1 LSKEL
6 GLYVFNDLFFAEF
19 NLYVIMEV
27 KKINFLQSYSSILLL
42 LGGIIAGSIFGLV
55 FGEKVEVIKPLG
67 DIFLNLLFT
76 AIIPLIFFTIGS
88 SIANL
93 EQTEKLGKLFVIM
106 ILVFLST
113 LLISAIVMIFAVYLF
128 PIQQDIAITKV
139 PFKNIQSGSVG
150 DQIAKLVTVN
160 DFSELLSRKSM
171 LALIIFSFLIG
182 FATLQLREKGTA
194 FRSFL
199 DSGNEVMKQ
208 LLNIIMKFAPIGL
221 GAYFAYQVGIFGPQ
235 LFGVYAKP
243 MAVYYAACVFYFF
256 TFFSLYAII
265 AGGKKAFKVFWSNN
279 ITPSLTAIG
288 TCSSIATI
296 PANLEAAQ
304 KMGIPEHVRNLVI
317 PLGAPLH
324 KDGSSMSSILKITF
338 LFAMFGKDF
347 TEPST
352 ILLALG
358 ITIIVSIVEGGI
370 PNGGYIGEV
379 LAITVYG
386 FPMEQALPVAMI
398 LGTLVDPI
406 ATLLN
411 ANGDVISSMLVSRFS
426 EKPNFKTKK

>member
-1 LSKEL
+1 
-6 GLYVFNDLFFAEF
+6 
-19 NLYVIMEV
+19 MEV
-27 KKINFLQSYSSILLL
+27 KKINFLQNYSSILLL
-42 LGGIIAGSIFGLV
+42 LGGIIIGSIFGLV
-55 FGEKVEVIKPLG
+55 FGEKVLIIKPIG

-93 EQTEKLGKLFVIM
+93 ERTEKLGKLFVIM
-106 ILVFLST
+106 ILVFLAT
-113 LLISAIVMIFAVYLF
+113 ILISGIVMICAVYLF
-128 PIQQDIAITKV
+128 PIHQDIAITKI
-139 PFKNIQSGSVG
+139 PFEKIESGSAG
-150 DQIAKLVTVN
+150 DQIAKLLTAN
-160 DFSELLSRKSM
+160 DFFELLSRKSM

-182 FATLQLREKGTA
+182 FATLQSGEKGKA
-194 FRSFL
+194 FKSFL

-208 LLNIIMKFAPIGL
+208 LLNIIMKFAPLGL

-243 MAVYYAACVFYFF
+243 MAVYYAACIFYFF
-256 TFFSLYAII
+256 VFFSLYALVS
-265 AGGKKAFKVFWSNN
+265 GGKRAFKVFWSNN
-279 ITPSLTAIG
+279 ITPSLTAVG

-296 PANLEAAQ
+296 PANLDAAQ
-304 KMGIPEHVRNLVI
+304 KMGIPSHVRNLVI

-347 TEPST
+347 TDPMT

-358 ITIIVSIVEGGI
+358 ITVVVSIVEGGI
-370 PNGGYIGEV
+370 PNGGYIGEI

-411 ANGDVISSMLVSRFS
+411 ANGDVICSMMVSRFS
-426 EKPNFKTKK
+426 EKTKW

>member
-1 LSKEL
+1 
-6 GLYVFNDLFFAEF
+6 
-19 NLYVIMEV
+19 MEV

-42 LGGIIAGSIFGLV
+42 LGGIIIGSILGLI
-55 FGEKVEVIKPLG
+55 FKDKVEVIKPLG

-76 AIIPLIFFTIGS
+76 AIIPLIFFTIAS
-88 SIANL
+88 SVANL
-93 EQTEKLGKLFVIM
+93 EQTEKLGKLFMIM
-106 ILVFLST
+106 IAVFLST
-113 LLISAIVMIFAVYLF
+113 ILISAIVMIVAVYLF
-128 PIQQDIAITKV
+128 PIHQSIILSKV
-139 PFKNIQSGSVG
+139 PLENIQSGSIG
-150 DQIAKLVTVN
+150 EQIAQLLTVN
-160 DFSELLSRKSM
+160 DFFELLSRKSM

-182 FATLQLREKGTA
+182 FASLQSGEKGST

-208 LLNIIMKFAPIGL
+208 LLTMIMKLAPIGL
-221 GAYFAYQVGIFGPQ
+221 GAYFAYQVGVFGPQ
-235 LFGVYAKP
+235 LFGLYAKP
-243 MAVYYAACVFYFF
+243 LGVYYAACVFYFF
-256 TFFSLYAII
+256 VFFSLYALV
-265 AGGKKAFKVFWSNN
+265 AGGKRAFIVFWSNN
-279 ITPSLTAIG
+279 ITPSLTAVG

-296 PANLEAAQ
+296 PANLEAAE
-304 KMGIPEHVRNLVI
+304 KMSIPKHIRNLVI
-317 PLGAPLH
+317 PLGGPLH

-347 TEPST
+347 TSPST

-358 ITIIVSIVEGGI
+358 ITVIVSIVEGGI

-386 FPMEQALPVAMI
+386 LPMEQALPVAMI

-411 ANGDVISSMLVSRFS
+411 ANGDVISSMMVARFS
-426 EKPNFKTKK
+426 EKTKW

>member
-1 LSKEL
+1 
-6 GLYVFNDLFFAEF
+6 
-19 NLYVIMEV
+19 MEV
-27 KKINFLQSYSSILLL
+27 KKINFLQSYSSILWL
-42 LGGIIAGSIFGLV
+42 LGGIIIGSIFGLV
-55 FGEKVEVIKPLG
+55 FGEDVLIIKPLG

-93 EQTEKLGKLFVIM
+93 ERTEKLGKLFFIM
-106 ILVFLST
+106 ILVFLAT
-113 LLISAIVMIFAVYLF
+113 ILISAIVMICAVYLF
-128 PIQQDIAITKV
+128 PIHEDIAIARV
-139 PFKNIQSGSVG
+139 PFEEITSGSAG
-150 DQIAKLVTVN
+150 DQIAKLLTAN
-160 DFSELLSRKSM
+160 DFFELLSRKSM

-182 FATLQLREKGTA
+182 FATLQSGEKGNA
-194 FRSFL
+194 FKSFL

-221 GAYFAYQVGIFGPQ
+221 GAYFAYQVGVFGPQ
-235 LFGVYAKP
+235 LLGVYAKP
-243 MAVYYAACVFYFF
+243 MAVYYAACIFYFF
-256 TFFSLYAII
+256 VFFSLYALV
-265 AGGKKAFKVFWSNN
+265 AGGKIAFKVFWSNN
-279 ITPSLTAIG
+279 ITPSLTAVG

-296 PANLEAAQ
+296 PANLEAAE
-304 KMGIPEHVRNLVI
+304 KMGIPAHVRNLVI

-347 TEPST
+347 SDPMT
-352 ILLALG
+352 ILLVLG
-358 ITIIVSIVEGGI
+358 ITVVVSIVEGGI
-370 PNGGYIGEV
+370 PNGGYIGEI

-411 ANGDVISSMLVSRFS
+411 ANGDVICSMMVSRFS
-426 EKPNFKTKK
+426 EKTKW

>member
-1 LSKEL
+1 
-6 GLYVFNDLFFAEF
+6 
-19 NLYVIMEV
+19 
-27 KKINFLQSYSSILLL
+27 
-42 LGGIIAGSIFGLV
+42 
-55 FGEKVEVIKPLG
+55 
-67 DIFLNLLFT
+67 
-76 AIIPLIFFTIGS
+76 
-88 SIANL
+88 
-93 EQTEKLGKLFVIM
+93 M
-106 ILVFLST
+106 ILVFLAT
-113 LLISAIVMIFAVYLF
+113 ILISAIVMIFAVYLF
-128 PIQQDIAITKV
+128 PIHQDMIVSKV
-139 PFKNIQSGSVG
+139 PVENIQSGSVG
-150 DQIAKLVTVN
+150 DQITKLITTN
-160 DFSELLSRKSM
+160 DFFELLSRKSM

-182 FATLQLREKGTA
+182 FATLQSGEKGNV
-194 FRSFL
+194 FKSFL

-208 LLNIIMKFAPIGL
+208 LLNIIMKLAPVGL
-221 GAYFAYQVGIFGPQ
+221 GAYFAYQVGVFGPQ
-235 LFGVYAKP
+235 LLGIYAKP
-243 MAVYYAACVFYFF
+243 MAVYYGACVVYFF

-265 AGGKKAFKVFWSNN
+265 AGGKRAFKVFWSNN

-296 PANLEAAQ
+296 PANLDAAQ
-304 KMGIPEHVRNLVI
+304 KMGIPSHVRNLVI

-358 ITIIVSIVEGGI
+358 ITVIVSIVEGGI

-411 ANGDVISSMLVSRFS
+411 ANGDVISSMMVSRFS
-426 EKPNFKTKK
+426 EKTKW

>member
-1 LSKEL
+1 
-6 GLYVFNDLFFAEF
+6 
-19 NLYVIMEV
+19 MEV

-42 LGGIIAGSIFGLV
+42 LGGIIIGSILGLV
-55 FGEKVEVIKPLG
+55 FGEKVLIIKPIG

-93 EQTEKLGKLFVIM
+93 EKTEKLGKLFVIM
-106 ILVFLST
+106 ILVFLAT
-113 LLISAIVMIFAVYLF
+113 ILISGIVMICAVYLF
-128 PIQQDIAITKV
+128 PIHQDIAITKV
-139 PFKNIQSGSVG
+139 PFENIQSGSVG
-150 DQIAKLVTVN
+150 DQIAKLLTAN
-160 DFSELLSRKSM
+160 DFFELLSRKSM

-182 FATLQLREKGTA
+182 FATLQSGEKGNA
-194 FRSFL
+194 FKSFL

-243 MAVYYAACVFYFF
+243 MAVYYAACIFYFF
-256 TFFSLYAII
+256 VFFSLYALV
-265 AGGKKAFKVFWSNN
+265 AGGKRAFKVFWSNN
-279 ITPSLTAIG
+279 VTASLTAVG

-296 PANLEAAQ
+296 PANLDAAQ
-304 KMGIPEHVRNLVI
+304 KMGIPAHVRNLVI

-411 ANGDVISSMLVSRFS
+411 ANGDVICSMMVSRFS
-426 EKPNFKTKK
+426 EKTKW

>member
-1 LSKEL
+1 
-6 GLYVFNDLFFAEF
+6 
-19 NLYVIMEV
+19 MEV
-27 KKINFLQSYSSILLL
+27 KKINFLQNYSSILWL
-42 LGGIIAGSIFGLV
+42 LGGIIIGSIFGLV
-55 FGEKVEVIKPLG
+55 FGEDVLIIKPLG

-88 SIANL
+88 SVANL
-93 EQTEKLGKLFVIM
+93 ERTERLGKLFVIM
-106 ILVFLST
+106 VLVFLAT
-113 LLISAIVMIFAVYLF
+113 ILISAIVMICAVYLF
-128 PIQQDIAITKV
+128 PIHEDIAIAKV
-139 PFKNIQSGSVG
+139 PFEEVASGSAG
-150 DQIAKLVTVN
+150 DQIAKLLTAN
-160 DFSELLSRKSM
+160 DFFELLSRKSM
-171 LALIIFSFLIG
+171 LALIIFSFLVG
-182 FATLQLREKGTA
+182 FATLQSGEKGNA
-194 FRSFL
+194 FKSFL

-221 GAYFAYQVGIFGPQ
+221 GAYFAYQVGVFGPQ
-235 LFGVYAKP
+235 LLGVYAKP
-243 MAVYYAACVFYFF
+243 MAVYYAACIFYFF
-256 TFFSLYAII
+256 VFFSLYALV
-265 AGGKKAFKVFWSNN
+265 AGGKRAFKVFWSNN
-279 ITPSLTAIG
+279 IMPSLTAIG

-296 PANLEAAQ
+296 PANLAAAE
-304 KMGIPEHVRNLVI
+304 KMGIPAHVRNLVI

-347 TEPST
+347 TDPMT

-358 ITIIVSIVEGGI
+358 ITVIVSIVEGGI
-370 PNGGYIGEV
+370 PNGGYIGEI

-411 ANGDVISSMLVSRFS
+411 ANGDVICSMMVSRFS
-426 EKPNFKTKK
+426 EKTKW

>member
-1 LSKEL
+1 
-6 GLYVFNDLFFAEF
+6 
-19 NLYVIMEV
+19 MEI
-27 KKINFLQSYSSILLL
+27 KKINFLKSYSSILLL
-42 LGGIIAGSIFGLV
+42 LGGITVGSIFGLI
-55 FGEKVEVIKPLG
+55 FKEKVAVIKPIG

-76 AIIPLIFFTIGS
+76 AIIPLIFFTIAS
-88 SIANL
+88 SIASL
-93 EQTEKLGKLFVIM
+93 ERTEKLGKLFVIM
-106 ILVFLST
+106 ITVFLST
-113 LLISAIVMIFAVYLF
+113 VLISGIVMIIAVYIF
-128 PIQQDIAITKV
+128 PIHQNVIISKV
-139 PFKNIQSGSVG
+139 PLQNIQSGSIG
-150 DQIAKLVTVN
+150 DQIAQLLTVN
-160 DFSELLSRKSM
+160 DFFELLSRKSM

-182 FATLQLREKGTA
+182 FASLQSEEKGSA

-208 LLNIIMKFAPIGL
+208 LLNMIMKLAPIGL
-221 GAYFAYQVGIFGPQ
+221 GAYFAYQVGVFGPQ
-235 LFGVYAKP
+235 LFGIYAKP
-243 MAVYYAACVFYFF
+243 LGVYYGACVFYFF
-256 TFFSLYAII
+256 VFFSLYAFA
-265 AGGKKAFKVFWSNN
+265 AGGKRAFKVFWINN
-279 ITPSLTAIG
+279 ITPSLTAVG

-296 PANLEAAQ
+296 PANLEAAE
-304 KMGIPEHVRNLVI
+304 KMGIPKHVRNLVV

-347 TEPST
+347 TSPST

-358 ITIIVSIVEGGI
+358 ITVIVSIVEGGI

-386 FPMEQALPVAMI
+386 LPMEQALPVAMI

-426 EKPNFKTKK
+426 ERTKW

>member
-1 LSKEL
+1 
-6 GLYVFNDLFFAEF
+6 
-19 NLYVIMEV
+19 MEV
-27 KKINFLQSYSSILLL
+27 KKINFLQSYSSILWL
-42 LGGIIAGSIFGLV
+42 LGGIIIGSIFGLV
-55 FGEKVEVIKPLG
+55 FGEDVLIIKPLG

-93 EQTEKLGKLFVIM
+93 ERTEKLGKLFIIM
-106 ILVFLST
+106 ILVFLAT
-113 LLISAIVMIFAVYLF
+113 ILISAIVMICAVYLF
-128 PIQQDIAITKV
+128 PIHEDIAIAKV
-139 PFKNIQSGSVG
+139 PFEEVTSGSAG
-150 DQIAKLVTVN
+150 DQIAKLLTAN
-160 DFSELLSRKSM
+160 DFFELLSRKSM
-171 LALIIFSFLIG
+171 LALIIFSFLVG
-182 FATLQLREKGTA
+182 FATLQSGEKGNA
-194 FRSFL
+194 FKSFL

-208 LLNIIMKFAPIGL
+208 LLNIIMKSAPIGL
-221 GAYFAYQVGIFGPQ
+221 GAYFAYQVGVFGPQ
-235 LFGVYAKP
+235 LLGVYAKP
-243 MAVYYAACVFYFF
+243 MAVYYAACIFYFF
-256 TFFSLYAII
+256 VFFSLYAFV

-296 PANLEAAQ
+296 PANLDAAE
-304 KMGIPEHVRNLVI
+304 KMGIPSHVRNLVI

-347 TEPST
+347 SDPMT

-358 ITIIVSIVEGGI
+358 ITIVVSIVEGGI
-370 PNGGYIGEV
+370 PNGGYIGEI

-411 ANGDVISSMLVSRFS
+411 ANGDVICSMMVSRFS
-426 EKPNFKTKK
+426 EKTKW

>member
-1 LSKEL
+1 
-6 GLYVFNDLFFAEF
+6 
-19 NLYVIMEV
+19 MEV
-27 KKINFLQSYSSILLL
+27 KKINFLQNYSSILLL
-42 LGGIIAGSIFGLV
+42 LGGIIIGSIFGLV
-55 FGEKVEVIKPLG
+55 FGEKVLVIKPIG

-93 EQTEKLGKLFVIM
+93 ERTEKLGKLFVIM
-106 ILVFLST
+106 VLVFLAT
-113 LLISAIVMIFAVYLF
+113 LLISAIVMICAVYLF
-128 PIQQDIAITKV
+128 PIHQDIAITKV
-139 PFKNIQSGSVG
+139 PFEEIESGSAG
-150 DQIAKLVTVN
+150 DQIAKLLTAN
-160 DFSELLSRKSM
+160 DFFELLSRKSM

-182 FATLQLREKGTA
+182 FATLQSGEKGNA
-194 FRSFL
+194 FKGFL
-199 DSGNEVMKQ
+199 NSGNEVMKQ

-256 TFFSLYAII
+256 VFFSLYALA
-265 AGGKKAFKVFWSNN
+265 AGGKRAFKVFWSNN
-279 ITPSLTAIG
+279 ITPSLTAVG

-296 PANLEAAQ
+296 PANLEAAE
-304 KMGIPEHVRNLVI
+304 KMGIPAHVRNLVI

-347 TEPST
+347 TDPST

-358 ITIIVSIVEGGI
+358 ITVIVSIVEGGI
-370 PNGGYIGEV
+370 PNGGYIGEI

-411 ANGDVISSMLVSRFS
+411 ANGDVICSMMVSRFS
-426 EKPNFKTKK
+426 EKTKW

>member
-1 LSKEL
+1 
-6 GLYVFNDLFFAEF
+6 
-19 NLYVIMEV
+19 MEV
-27 KKINFLQSYSSILLL
+27 KKINFLQSYSSILWL
-42 LGGIIAGSIFGLV
+42 LGGIVAGSIFGLV
-55 FGEKVEVIKPLG
+55 FGEDVLIIKPLG

-93 EQTEKLGKLFVIM
+93 ERTEKLGKLFVIM
-106 ILVFLST
+106 LLVFLAT
-113 LLISAIVMIFAVYLF
+113 ILISAIVMICAVYLF
-128 PIQQDIAITKV
+128 PIHEDIAIAKV
-139 PFKNIQSGSVG
+139 PFEEVASGSAG
-150 DQIAKLVTVN
+150 DQIAKLLTAN
-160 DFSELLSRKSM
+160 DFFELLSRKSM
-171 LALIIFSFLIG
+171 LALIIFSFLVG
-182 FATLQLREKGTA
+182 FATLQSGEKGKA
-194 FRSFL
+194 FKSFL

-221 GAYFAYQVGIFGPQ
+221 GAYFAYQVGVFGPQ
-235 LFGVYAKP
+235 LLGVYAKP

-256 TFFSLYAII
+256 VFFSLYALA
-265 AGGKKAFKVFWSNN
+265 AGGKRAFKVFWSNN
-279 ITPSLTAIG
+279 IEPSLTAVG

-296 PANLEAAQ
+296 PANLAAAE
-304 KMGIPEHVRNLVI
+304 KMGIPAHVRNLVI

-347 TEPST
+347 SDPMT

-358 ITIIVSIVEGGI
+358 ITVVVSIVEGGI
-370 PNGGYIGEV
+370 PNGGYIGEI

-411 ANGDVISSMLVSRFS
+411 ANGDVISSMMVSRFS
-426 EKPNFKTKK
+426 EKTKW

>member
-1 LSKEL
+1 
-6 GLYVFNDLFFAEF
+6 
-19 NLYVIMEV
+19 MEV
-27 KKINFLQSYSSILLL
+27 KKINFLKSYSSVLLL
-42 LGGIIAGSIFGLV
+42 LGGIIIGSIFGLV
-55 FGEKVEVIKPLG
+55 FKEEVAVIKPVG

-76 AIIPLIFFTIGS
+76 AIIPLVFFTITS

-93 EQTEKLGKLFVIM
+93 EQTEKLGRLFIVM
-106 ILVFLST
+106 IAVFLGT
-113 LLISAIVMIFAVYLF
+113 LLISAIVMIIAVSLF
-128 PIQQDIAITKV
+128 PIHENIIITKI
-139 PFKNIQSGSVG
+139 PLENIKSGSIG
-150 DQIAKLVTVN
+150 DQIAQLLTTN
-160 DFSELLSRKSM
+160 DFYELLSRKSM

-182 FATLQLREKGTA
+182 FATLQSGEKGSG
-194 FRSFL
+194 FKNFL

-208 LLNIIMKFAPIGL
+208 LLTMIMKLAPIGL
-221 GAYFAYQVGIFGPQ
+221 GAYFAYQVSFYGPQ

-243 MAVYYAACVFYFF
+243 LGVYYAACVFYFF
-256 TFFSLYAII
+256 VFFSLYAFI
-265 AGGKKAFKVFWSNN
+265 AGGKRAFKVFWTNN
-279 ITPSLTAIG
+279 ITASLTAVG

-296 PANLEAAQ
+296 PANLDAAE
-304 KMGIPEHVRNLVI
+304 KMGIPKHVRNLVI

-347 TEPST
+347 TSPST

-386 FPMEQALPVAMI
+386 LPMEQALPVAMI

-411 ANGDVISSMLVSRFS
+411 ANGDVISSMMVSRFS
-426 EKPNFKTKK
+426 EKTKW

>member
-1 LSKEL
+1 
-6 GLYVFNDLFFAEF
+6 
-19 NLYVIMEV
+19 MEV
-27 KKINFLQSYSSILLL
+27 KKINFLQNYSSILLL
-42 LGGIIAGSIFGLV
+42 LGGIIIGSIFGLV
-55 FGEKVEVIKPLG
+55 FGEKVLIIKPLG

-93 EQTEKLGKLFVIM
+93 EKTEKLGKLFVVM
-106 ILVFLST
+106 VLVFLAT
-113 LLISAIVMIFAVYLF
+113 LLISAIVMICAVYLF
-128 PIQQDIAITKV
+128 PIHQDIAITKV
-139 PFKNIQSGSVG
+139 PFENIQSGSAG
-150 DQIAKLVTVN
+150 DQIAKLLTAN
-160 DFSELLSRKSM
+160 DFFELLSRKSM

-182 FATLQLREKGTA
+182 FATLQSGEKGNA
-194 FRSFL
+194 FKSFL

-256 TFFSLYAII
+256 VFFSLYALV
-265 AGGKKAFKVFWSNN
+265 AGGKRAFKVFWSNN
-279 ITPSLTAIG
+279 ITPSLTAVG

-304 KMGIPEHVRNLVI
+304 KMGIPAHVRNLVI

-347 TEPST
+347 TDPMT

-358 ITIIVSIVEGGI
+358 ITVVVSIVEGGI
-370 PNGGYIGEV
+370 PNGGYIGEI

-411 ANGDVISSMLVSRFS
+411 ANGDVICSMMVSRFS
-426 EKPNFKTKK
+426 EKTKW